1 MVRGHAT
8 HHALQLLFLL
18 LDLLLSLAL
27 PLLTLNRHG
36 HLPRNAGGRHAPRA
50 LPLHF
55 GPAHSTAH
63 RARSIGIAHCN
74 VPPGL
79 TGLGEFLGH
88 AAAATATATAT
99 AANLLATATTTSGR
113 ASSSST
119 PSGGK
124 ATNNPSAT
132 AAESAAAAAAESA
145 AAGRTTE
152 TDRNTQV
159 SVEEE

>member
-1 MVRGHAT
+1 MVSGYAT
-8 HHALQLLFLL
+8 HHTLQLLHLL

-36 HLPRNAGGRHAPRA
+36 HLPRNVGGRHTPLA

-88 AAAATATATAT
+88 AGAATAATT
-99 AANLLATATTTSGR
+99 ANLLATATTTSGR

-132 AAESAAAAAAESA
+132 AAESAAAAAAAESA